1 MQEDTVLVSEWE
13 NRFFS
18 ISLLIILMIASLCF
32 YAQMI
37 VVVSWLGCIVSLI
50 LIVVLIFAFS
60 DFFKKTYYF
69 SNKNIV
75 VTDHK
80 NEYIGEIECNSSVAW
95 NEYETTKKGTKY
107 YRLMIQNH
115 ERKIIINKE
124 NYKNYDEI
132 VRFCENSKFRKDT
145 TIGEFL
151 LEGIDELNSKQ
162 DKKIRNTAI
171 LTGLGLLL
179 LFGIIVSFKKDT
191 GALRYYLGEIK
202 IIKFTKGKYKRING
216 VLIKFKNVPSL
227 QFIVS
232 GKKNIEYFQIENK
245 SNYKPKMIKIGILK
259 DDFDWKTKNGFIK
272 FIDFSDGTNWDVE
285 KYEILGKKY

>member
-1 MQEDTVLVSEWE
+1 MQEDTMLISEWE

-18 ISLLIILMIASLCF
+18 ISLLIILMMASICF
-32 YAQMI
+32 YVQMI

-50 LIVVLIFAFS
+50 LLVVIIFTFS
-60 DFFKKTYYF
+60 DFFKKIYYF
-69 SNKNIV
+69 SDNNIV

-107 YRLMIQNH
+107 YRVMIQNH
-115 ERKIIINKE
+115 EKKIIIKKE
-124 NYKNYDEI
+124 NYKNYDAI
-132 VRFCENSKFRKDT
+132 VSYCENSKFRKDT

-151 LEGIDELNSKQ
+151 SEGIDEFNAKQ

-171 LTGLGLLL
+171 FTGLGLLL

-191 GALRYYLGEIK
+191 GAIRYYLGEIEV
-202 IIKFTKGKYKRING
+202 IKFTKGKYKRVNG
-216 VLIKFKNVPSL
+216 ILIKLKNVPSL

-232 GKKNIEYFQIENK
+232 GKKNIECFQIENN
-245 SNYKPKMIKIGILK
+245 STYKPKMIKIGILK
-259 DDFDWKTKNGFIK
+259 DDFDWKTKNDFIK

-285 KYEILGKKY
+285 KYEILKK